1 MGGALRDDTNNS
13 CVTDESTPQLLQI
26 QEISQER
33 TDVWPKRTFVQLLIS
48 DQGFNANRFCYIGN
62 WEGRELAG
70 VRGEGGGGQ

>member
-1 MGGALRDDTNNS
+1 M
-13 CVTDESTPQLLQI
+13 

-62 WEGRELAG
+62 WEGREL
-70 VRGEGGGGQ
+70 EGGGGGTGDNKPHQ